1 MEDQFL
7 ALKKSKNKILVEADQ
22 QEDKLFDIRDFYLSG
37 LDEDEHLEKILSLK

>member
-22 QEDKLFDIRDFYLSG
+22 QEDQPFDVRDFYNCG
-37 LDEDEHLEKILSLK
+37 LD